1 MDLSRVAED
10 LSFIRAAVSRSA
22 RFQAVSE
29 PAVAATGLMATLASA
44 ASMIVLDG
52 LAVPE
57 QLSLPTVISLGSVW
71 LGLFAVCAATNSI
84 ALFRRLRRFPEEERY
99 AVWTSLLYAMV
110 PVLAAGG
117 VITAAMVRAEAYHL
131 LPVCWLACYGSAQM
145 AAASRSAPELSGAGL
160 FTFLCAAGALL
171 FPSTEILW
179 LAVGLGPGHLLL
191 ALQLMRRHR
200 EVEA

>member
-10 LSFIRAAVSRSA
+10 LSFVRAAVSRSA

-29 PAVAATGLMATLASA
+29 PAVAATGLMATVVSA
-44 ASMIVLDG
+44 TSMVVLDG
-52 LAVPE
+52 FGVPE
-57 QLSLPTVISLGSVW
+57 HLAPGTVLFLGSLW

-99 AVWTSLLYAMV
+99 AVWTSLLHAMV

-117 VITAAMVRAEAYHL
+117 VITGAMVRAEAYGL
-131 LPVCWLACYGSAQM
+131 LPVCWLACYGSSQM
-145 AAASRSAPELSGAGL
+145 AAAARSAPELTGAGL

-171 FPSTEILW
+171 IPGTEILW
-179 LAVGLGPGHLLL
+179 LAVGLGPGHVLL
-191 ALQLMRRHR
+191 ALQLVRRHR
-200 EVEA
+200 EVEG